1 MGEGSAYRKTGQE
14 LWGRVH
20 FRQGIRMRHPAGGR
34 FCRTLAALALLAGG
48 CTTLS
53 EWVHNGFKVGPNF
66 HDPRA
71 PVAPAWIDA
80 ADPGVVHAPADD
92 GAWWEVFH
100 DPVLGSLIRTA
111 HRQNLD
117 LKTAGTRVLQAQA
130 ERTIAAGLL
139 FPRGPSMLG
148 AYAHAQVSKNLD
160 FFNIPQFNTPFFST
174 AGLSPPSVFNLWAT
188 GFNATWELD
197 FWGMIRRGIES
208 ADANLTASVE
218 AYNAA
223 LVTLLADVATNY
235 VQVRTFQQRIAFARR
250 NAEIQRESLR
260 LTEVRLKEGKAT
272 LLDVRQ
278 ARSSVAQTEA
288 TIPPLVVSMRQAN
301 NRLCVLLG
309 QPPET
314 LLPCLSEAPIPQ
326 APPQVA
332 VGIPADLLERRPDV
346 RRARA
351 QAAAQSALI
360 GVAEAQFYPRV
371 GVAGFIGYSAD
382 DIRRLFE
389 QTSYTG
395 FILPNF
401 QWKILN
407 FGRTLSTLRLQE
419 ARFAESVLQYQQAVL
434 TAGREVEDALVAF
447 LQYQL
452 QARSLEVTVGEAAGA
467 VDLVVAQYREGRAD
481 FNRVFTTQ
489 SQLVTQQDQLAAARG
504 NIALSLINVY
514 RALGGGWK
522 VFEKDPCGACAPP
535 TADKPEAAGGDGQ
548 PPGELLAPPS
558 PLRPGEG
565 GKGP

>member
-1 MGEGSAYRKTGQE
+1 
-14 LWGRVH
+14 
-20 FRQGIRMRHPAGGR
+20 MRHPAASR
-34 FCRTLAALALLAGG
+34 FRRALAAGALASLGLLVAG

-66 HDPRA
+66 HPPEA

-80 ADPGVVHAPADD
+80 ADPGIVHAPADD
-92 GAWWEVFH
+92 GAWWEVFR
-100 DPVLGSLIRTA
+100 DPVLSSLIQTA
-111 HRQNLD
+111 YGQNLD
-117 LKTAGTRVLQAQA
+117 LKTAGTRVLQARAQRA
-130 ERTIAAGLL
+130 IAAGNL
-139 FPRGPSMLG
+139 FPQTQNALG
-148 AYAHAQVSKNLD
+148 AYAHIQASKNFNFFKIPEINSP
-160 FFNIPQFNTPFFST
+160 FFNIPS
-174 AGLSPPSVFNLWAT
+174 LSPPSIFNVWAT
-188 GFNATWELD
+188 GFNASWELD
-197 FWGMIRRGIES
+197 FWGRIRRNIES
-208 ADANLTASVE
+208 ADASLTASVE
-218 AYNAA
+218 AYNTA

-278 ARSSVAQTEA
+278 ARSNLAQTES
-288 TIPPLVVSMRQAN
+288 TIPPLVIGLRQAN

-314 LLPCLSEAPIPQ
+314 LLPCLSEAPIPT

-332 VGIPADLLERRPDV
+332 AGIPADLLERRPDV

-351 QAAAQSALI
+351 QAAAQCAQI
-360 GVAEAQFYPRV
+360 GVAEADFFPRI
-371 GVAGFIGYSAD
+371 GVTGFLGYTAD

-389 QTSYTG
+389 ESSFTG
-395 FILPNF
+395 VILPNF

-407 FGRTLSTLRLQE
+407 YGRVLNNLRAQE
-419 ARFAESVLQYQQAVL
+419 ARFAENVLEYQQTVL

-447 LQYQL
+447 VQYQV
-452 QARSLEVTVGEAAGA
+452 QARSLEVTVREAAGA
-467 VDLVVAQYREGRAD
+467 VDLVVAQYKEGRAD

-489 SQLVTQQDQLAAARG
+489 TQLVTQQDQLAAARG

-522 VFEKDPCGACAPP
+522 VFEKDPQRVCAFP
-535 TADKPEAAGGDGQ
+535 AAGKPEADRVDGR
-548 PPGELLAPPS
+548 PAGELLPS
-558 PLRPGEG
+558 PTPLRPGEE
-565 GKGP
+565 GKSTGEGALHQ